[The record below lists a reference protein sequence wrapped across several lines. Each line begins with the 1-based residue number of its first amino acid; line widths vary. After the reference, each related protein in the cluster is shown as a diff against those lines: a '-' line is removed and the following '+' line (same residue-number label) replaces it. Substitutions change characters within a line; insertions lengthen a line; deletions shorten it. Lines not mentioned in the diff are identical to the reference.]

1 MKVRGTTAGTPFGAK
16 LTALCWGALTL
27 LAPVAVS
34 ACTSGS
40 SSSPTIISP
49 TVTSSPTGTASAS
62 SGSSASSDASA
73 SSGTPG
79 VSSGAASAASSPQP
93 GVTVTQTV
101 TVPPSSQVPS
111 SQVPSSQVPSSQ
123 VPSGAPVTGGGGTA
137 GFQGLLLLVLGAGA
151 ILAGAGGLAYRRW
164 LARGR

>member
-62 SGSSASSDASA
+62 SGSSASAGSSASSGASD

-101 TVPPSSQVPS
+101 TVP
-111 SQVPSSQVPSSQ
+111 PSSQVPSSQ